1 MEERTQGWEPFGK
14 DKDAWYYLN
23 LPTFPT
29 VRGTVE
35 YKKPVRL
42 ESFEG
47 FEDLQLQNQTT
58 GKTVTQRVDD
68 YKGMGPGR
76 IIFKSKTNTDA
87 GGYFYPDNTEYAKA
101 AGRDLRDLESLESIF
116 TTVAG
121 PVSGATAAKN
131 SSLSKYYKNF
141 GKDFINQRVNSAIP
155 VGSNRPQLK
164 KTDIKGTL
172 SKKSSSQRVETKDGT
187 LIRLDDGT
195 LNLTTEDGK
204 DAQVFLSE
212 INDSIIDY
220 NDPFYAPI
228 ANDPKRGAIEK
239 KIKNMKKWDESRA
252 IAYNEALKYA
262 GGDPNKIKRDRYEI
276 IAGKASYAEIERIAR
291 ENGYDIRDVVK
302 YFEHNEKQ
310 VSQLNAARRLL
321 NDWGR
326 SNEVTR
332 MKKVMEKY
340 AKDRRVTN
348 SKEWRRYQK
357 LISSIDRGH
366 TGLWSLGHKE
376 AIKNVFLKGETGGS
390 IISNLYLQPSLNYI
404 FKDYATGNTKI
415 IQGNIGQGN
424 TKDLPLYALVN
435 LTGRSWNLT
444 DDFLKVVSPK
454 PESTLIEQRFVT
466 KFLQGLINLDDKSIG
481 SLSID
486 RDEGIS
492 GLLEYQS
499 GAEYAFAEKFNE
511 LSEPYKVNGVLNPEV
526 TALLE
531 EAVTDGVVAWYRLF
545 DKMQRSGK
553 VFSIMSA
560 DDPITFLEA
569 EDWWFEGRN
578 TIGDRID
585 KKDLNKSH
593 EMNLLNNAFD
603 TAFQKR
609 MSQGRTT
616 KP

>member
-1 MEERTQGWEPFGK
+1 MEERTQGWEPFGSN
-14 DKDAWYYLN
+14 KDAWYYLN

-29 VRGTVE
+29 IRGTVE

-42 ESFEG
+42 ESSEG

-58 GKTVTQRVDD
+58 GETVRQRVDD

-101 AGRDLRDLESLESIF
+101 AGKDLRDLESLESIF

-121 PVSGATAAKN
+121 PISGATAAKN

-141 GKDFINQRVNSAIP
+141 SKDFINQRVNSAIP

-164 KTDIKGTL
+164 GTDTNKPQLKGTDTKGIL
-172 SKKSSSQRVETKDGT
+172 TKNSSSQRVETKDGT

-228 ANDPKRGAIEK
+228 ANDPRRGAIEK
-239 KIKNMKKWDESRA
+239 QITKLKKYDESRI
-252 IAYNEALKYA
+252 IAYNEALKHA

-276 IAGKASYAEIERIAR
+276 IAGRASYTEIERIAR

-302 YFEHNEKQ
+302 YFEHNEQQ
-310 VSQLNAARRLL
+310 VAQLNAARRLL
-321 NDWGR
+321 NEWGR
-326 SNEVTR
+326 SDTVNR
-332 MKKVMEKY
+332 MKEVMQKY
-340 AKDRRVTN
+340 AKDRRVTDT
-348 SKEWRRYQK
+348 KEWARYQRI
-357 LISSIDRGH
+357 ISSIDRGH
-366 TGLWSLGHKE
+366 TGIWSTGHKE
-376 AIKNVFLKGETGGS
+376 AIKNVFSRGETGGN
-390 IISNLYLQPSLNYI
+390 IISNLYLQPSLDYI
-404 FKDYATGNTKI
+404 FKDYPTGNNKI
-415 IQGNIGQGN
+415 IPGNLSQRH

-435 LTGRSWNLT
+435 LSGTSWNLA
-444 DDFLKVVSPK
+444 DDFVKVVEPTSLAIDLG
-454 PESTLIEQRFVT
+454 E
-466 KFLQGLINLDDKSIG
+466 GLSQLG
-481 SLSID
+481 
-486 RDEGIS
+486 
-492 GLLEYQS
+492 EYQP

-526 TALLE
+526 AALLE
-531 EAVTDGVVAWYRLF
+531 EAVTDGVVAWYKLF

-553 VFSIMSA
+553 VFSKMSA
-560 DDPITFLEA
+560 DLPITFLEA

-578 TIGDRID
+578 TIGRNID

-603 TAFQKR
+603 RAFQKR